1 VNSCRPRTA
10 PHRPRTSLQTKD
22 RETDQGPPQTKDLA
36 ADQGP
41 CHRQTRHCSSQTATH
56 QGRSVRLHSPQFQ
69 RADFTVNEYA
79 TLRSL
84 LFYFP
89 ALVSSCLPSSP
100 VHLLLSFLPLS
111 SFSSHLVF
119 SPVEDAA
126 GFSASMDGRCLV
138 VLDFNFTSYIDA
150 YLTFLFC
157 QCSVF
162 IKSLNSRQILKMPTA
177 DAFKMK

>member
-1 VNSCRPRTA
+1 MNSCRPRTA

-69 RADFTVNEYA
+69 RDDFTVNEYA

-89 ALVSSCLPSSP
+89 ALVSFCLPSSP
-100 VHLLLSFLPLS
+100 VHLPFPFFLSPHFRLI
-111 SFSSHLVF
+111 SFSRPSKMLPVF
-119 SPVEDAA
+119 QRRWMGDA
-126 GFSASMDGRCLV
+126 
-138 VLDFNFTSYIDA
+138 
-150 YLTFLFC
+150 
-157 QCSVF
+157 
-162 IKSLNSRQILKMPTA
+162 
-177 DAFKMK
+177 

>member
-1 VNSCRPRTA
+1 VRQTKDH
-10 PHRPRTSLQTKD
+10 HRPRTSLQTKD
-22 RETDQGPPQTKDLA
+22 R
-36 ADQGP
+36 
-41 CHRQTRHCSSQTATH
+41 AT
-56 QGRSVRLHSPQFQ
+56 VRLGIARVRQLRIKDGQFDFIREPQFQ
-69 RADFTVNEYA
+69 RDDFTVNEYA

-100 VHLLLSFLPLS
+100 VHLPLSFLPLS

-138 VLDFNFTSYIDA
+138 VLVFNFTSYIDA

-162 IKSLNSRQILKMPTA
+162 KKSLNSRQILKMPTA